1 MEALIPLVVDGLAEA
16 ALIFFIAV
24 GLSLVFSV
32 LKILNVAHGS
42 FYSIGAYT
50 AVTLGVWSV
59 GSGMSPNFSVPLLFA
74 APALVAM
81 LFGPFVERAFLR
93 WTYDKPEALQ
103 ILVTFGLFL
112 ILEDLQK
119 LVFGVQPY
127 FHDTALQ
134 LLGVST
140 IGGITYINYQL
151 VLIGLAVLTLVALQ
165 IVLKRTRLGKLVV
178 AVVSDREIAQ
188 VLGVNSSHVF
198 TAAFT
203 LGVFLAALGGALAS
217 PTSGVAPGL
226 GAEAIVLGFAVAA
239 IGGLGQI
246 AGAALAAVLVA
257 LARVLAIY
265 YHPELEPVVPYAVML
280 VVLLVRPYGLFE
292 TITQRRI

>member
-1 MEALIPLVVDGLAEA
+1 MEAVVPLVVDGLAAA
-16 ALIFFIAV
+16 ALIFFVAV

-42 FYSIGAYT
+42 FYSMGAYT
-50 AVTLGVWSV
+50 AVTLGVWSL
-59 GSGMSPNFSVPLLFA
+59 GSGLNPYLSLPLLFLA
-74 APALVAM
+74 AAMVAV
-81 LFGPFVERAFLR
+81 LFGPFVERGFLR

-112 ILEDLQK
+112 IFEDLQK
-119 LVFGVQPY
+119 LVFGVQPH

-140 IGGITYINYQL
+140 IGRIAYINYQL
-151 VLIGLAVLTLVALQ
+151 VLIGLAVVTLIALHLG
-165 IVLKRTRLGKLVV
+165 IRHTRLGKLVV
-178 AVVSDREIAQ
+178 AVVSDREIAE
-188 VLGVNSSHVF
+188 VMGVNSNHVF

-226 GAEAIVLGFAVAA
+226 GADAIVLGFAVAA
-239 IGGLGQI
+239 IGGLGQTG
-246 AGAALAAVLVA
+246 GAALAAVLVG

-265 YHPELEPVVPYAVML
+265 YYPELEPVVPYIVMVL
-280 VVLLVRPYGLFE
+280 LLLVRPYGLFGA
-292 TITQRRI
+292 ITARRI

>member
-1 MEALIPLVVDGLAEA
+1 MQFLIPLVVDGLAA
-16 ALIFFIAV
+16 AAVVFFVAV

-32 LKILNVAHGS
+32 LKVLNVAHGA
-42 FYSIGAYT
+42 FYSLGAYV
-50 AVTLGVWSV
+50 AVMLGMWGVAK
-59 GSGMSPNFSVPLLFA
+59 GISPYFSLPLLFVA
-74 APALVAM
+74 AALVA
-81 LFGPFVERAFLR
+81 LSAPLVERGFLR

-119 LVFGVQPY
+119 LVFGVQPH
-127 FHDTALQ
+127 FHDAALQ

-140 IGGITYINYQL
+140 IGGIVYINYQL
-151 VLIGLAVLTLVALQ
+151 LLIALAALTLVALD
-165 IVLKRTRLGKLVV
+165 LCLRFTRLGKLVV
-178 AVVSDREIAQ
+178 AVVSDREVAQ
-188 VLGVNSSHVF
+188 CMGVNASTVF

-246 AGAALAAVLVA
+246 GGAALAALLVG
-257 LARVLAIY
+257 LARVLAIFHY
-265 YHPELEPVVPYAVML
+265 PELEPVVPYAVMVL
-280 VVLLVRPYGLFE
+280 VLVVRPYGLLG
-292 TITQRRI
+292 TVTARRI